1 MLKLRIVIIGLFVIF
16 VLLLSVSISRYS
28 KGKKT
33 RGREFESH
41 PQFEDLCA
49 ETLPTCEKLP
59 SAVAQ
64 ALLHYAAN
72 NVTPQQTAAE
82 IKITAG
88 VLGRL
93 SPCNMLVFGLGHDSL
108 LWATLNHGGR
118 TIFLEEDEEWI
129 AKMREKHPE
138 LESHFV
144 EYPADTMV
152 TDAYDLLKYAVSEPE
167 CGPRGREELEF
178 SRCKLA
184 LRNLPAEIYSR
195 EWDAIMI
202 DAPRGYFPEA
212 PGRMHAIYT
221 SAVLAFSSAR
231 PTHVF
236 VHDVNRS
243 VEDIYSHT
251 FLCTHNLVAAQ
262 GSLWHF
268 TIPPKPTSFTTLCST

>member
-1 MLKLRIVIIGLFVIF
+1 MLKLRIVIIGLFIIF
-16 VLLLSVSISRYS
+16 VLLLSGSISAYS
-28 KGKKT
+28 QGKI
-33 RGREFESH
+33 RGSKVESH
-41 PQFEDLCA
+41 PQSEEQCNKGS
-49 ETLPTCEKLP
+49 PGCEKLP
-59 SAVAQ
+59 KAVAK
-64 ALLHYAAN
+64 ALIHYAAN

-88 VLGRL
+88 VLGRT
-93 SPCNMLVFGLGHDSL
+93 SPCNMLVFGLGYDSL

-118 TIFLEEDEEWI
+118 TVFLEEDEDWI

-138 LESHFV
+138 LESHYV
-144 EYPADTMV
+144 EYPADSMV

-167 CGPRGREELEF
+167 CGPQAREELEF

-221 SAVLAFSSAR
+221 SALLAYTSTT

-236 VHDVNRS
+236 VHDVNRT
-243 VEDIYSHT
+243 VEDTYSNA
-251 FLCTHNLVAAQ
+251 FLCRHNLVAAQ

-268 TIPPKPTSFTTLCST
+268 TIPPKPTSPTTFCST